1 MLKQPIGMKFY
12 TNISIVRL
20 KLGKTRYEIACYK
33 NKIQDWRDKKETD
46 IGEVLQTNT
55 IFKNVIK
62 GDIASKSELKE
73 VFPKMTQEDI
83 VKLILEKG
91 VVQVSE
97 KERMNTNTNIKKYIA
112 NIIVEKTYNVETGL
126 PFPQDIISKVLEEIE
141 FKIFDNQDPKKQ
153 ALKAIKEII
162 DKKIIPIDRKMMKLQ
177 ITLKNQDKF
186 KNEEEFTEYSNE
198 FIKYLKDNQSTIEEN
213 GSYTLA
219 NFKITCILKPNY
231 YRDILTKYDS
241 TFIFEILSIDQ
252 TPITK
257 TPVTQEQNNEKL
269 NNEEKLEEQMNKMKI
284 ANANIEKYLEDNYKE
299 ERKEIKKKQLTCTK
313 CKGST
318 FDKQEDLRTHYK
330 TNWHKFNAT
339 LSARGKPSL
348 SAEEFDEYV
357 LMNPEVLK

>member
-1 MLKQPIGMKFY
+1 MIKQPIGMKFY

-55 IFKNVIK
+55 IFKNAIK
-62 GDIASKSELKE
+62 GDVASQSELKE
-73 VFPKMTQEDI
+73 VFPEMTQEEI

-91 VVQVSE
+91 VVQISE
-97 KERMNTNTNIKKYIA
+97 KERMITNSNIKKYIA

-162 DKKIIPIDRKMMKLQ
+162 DKKIIPIDRKKMKIQ
-177 ITLKNQDKF
+177 ITLKNEDKF
-186 KNEEEFTEYSNE
+186 KNEEEFNEYSNE
-198 FIKYLKDNQSTIEEN
+198 FIKYLKDNGSTIEEN
-213 GSYTLA
+213 GNYRLD

-231 YRDILTKYDS
+231 YRDTLTKYDS

-257 TPVTQEQNNEKL
+257 TQVTQEQNND
-269 NNEEKLEEQMNKMKI
+269 KLEEQMKTMKI
-284 ANANIEKYLEDNYKE
+284 ANSNIDKYLEDNYKE

-318 FDKQEDLRTHYK
+318 FEKQEDLRTHYK